1 VRTRSETRHPNPS
14 TIIDRFGFDT
24 ALLLSNIAG
33 GKKEK
38 FKKKKK
44 KQQQQQ
50 HLHKP
55 LKLSLKGALHPT
67 PAKIST
73 MCYIRKA
80 L

>member
-38 FKKKKK
+38 FKKKKNNNNNNN
-44 KQQQQQ
+44 
-50 HLHKP
+50 
-55 LKLSLKGALHPT
+55 T
-67 PAKIST
+67 
-73 MCYIRKA
+73 YIN